1 MSSPR
6 TVPLLPCGSIALAER
21 FATAIGFEVGYR
33 QGAPHPYLALRSE
46 DGIELHYFEI
56 FGFDPTT
63 SHGSCLVVV
72 SDPVEVL
79 HRWSSGLDDLYG
91 SVPVHGI
98 PRLMR
103 PRTRSSEVDF
113 MGFSL
118 VDVGGNRIRVVRAA
132 AQDGEDDDPIVV
144 AATPRP
150 TPEPERAPG
159 PAPAPAPDPE
169 PPLEP
174 EPEPDP
180 EPERQSEH
188 GPEPEPEP
196 APEAEPVS
204 VLRARPSA
212 FERHGVGAAP
222 QHRLS
227 ALVYLAELA
236 ARLGRHE
243 DARVHLEAAEKIDGL
258 APSVLAARE
267 TLRAAGVDLD

>member
-1 MSSPR
+1 MSASR
-6 TVPLLPCGSIALAER
+6 TVPLLPCASIAEAER

-33 QGAPHPYLALRSE
+33 QGPPHPYLALRSGE
-46 DGIELHYFEI
+46 GIELHYVEI
-56 FGFDPTT
+56 LGFDAQS

-72 SDPVEVL
+72 PDPVAIL
-79 HRWSSGLDDLYG
+79 HRWSAGLDQLYG

-103 PRTRSSEVDF
+103 PKNRSSAVDF

-132 AQDGEDDDPIVV
+132 ALDGDEDEDEDDPIVV
-144 AATPRP
+144 AAAPR
-150 TPEPERAPG
+150 
-159 PAPAPAPDPE
+159 
-169 PPLEP
+169 
-174 EPEPDP
+174 
-180 EPERQSEH
+180 
-188 GPEPEPEP
+188 PEPEPEP
-196 APEAEPVS
+196 EPVPEPS
-204 VLRARPSA
+204 PAASTRPSA

-243 DARVHLEAAEKIDGL
+243 EAMVHLEEAERIDDA
-258 APSVLAARE
+258 APSVVAARE
-267 TLRAAGVDLD
+267 TLRSAGVDLD

>member
-6 TVPLLPCGSIALAER
+6 TVPLLPCGSIAEAER
-21 FATAIGFEVGYR
+21 FATAIGFEVEYR
-33 QGAPHPYLALRSE
+33 QGPPHRYLAVRSDE
-46 DGIELHYFEI
+46 GIELHYFEI
-56 FGFDPTT
+56 RGFDAAT

-72 SDPVEVL
+72 SDPVGIL
-79 HRWSSGLDDLYG
+79 HRWSSGLDQLYG

-103 PRTRSSEVDF
+103 PKSRSSAVDF

-132 AQDGEDDDPIVV
+132 ALDADGEDDPIVV
-144 AATPRP
+144 APTPRP
-150 TPEPERAPG
+150 EPRPES
-159 PAPAPAPDPE
+159 E
-169 PPLEP
+169 P
-174 EPEPDP
+174 
-180 EPERQSEH
+180 
-188 GPEPEPEP
+188 
-196 APEAEPVS
+196 AEPVS
-204 VLRARPSA
+204 DRRSA

-243 DARVHLEAAEKIDGL
+243 EAMAHLDEAECIDGQ
-258 APSVLAARE
+258 APAVLAARE
-267 TLRAAGVDLD
+267 NLRAAGVDVG